1 MAAIVARA
9 VPMPTGSRSDTPP
22 PHITL
27 NTSSRGAPS
36 AVPNKHIPICPP
48 GPVPAQGLDTPPSS
62 PPSKEALTQTPS
74 LLYPPDNL
82 GRQCSQDPPLY
93 YLSADHLAAAIEH
106 AATQQL
112 PNAGFVFP
120 WLHGLHKDNHIQLG
134 FFASRRKSAR
144 KVPDC
149 IRGIAIV
156 KAGGDLASSR
166 LKGAIAPDEILETRG
181 ESNFIEIDPR
191 EGFSVRNFQIQA
203 CKMATVSD
211 IVVYGDD
218 NTPRHDII
226 ALAREISKAQRKNE
240 IKHGLASGQFNTFIL
255 NGEYYLR
262 WYSGHTDMCRRVR

>member
-9 VPMPTGSRSDTPP
+9 VPMPSRSDTPP
-22 PHITL
+22 QHITL
-27 NTSSRGAPS
+27 NTSSRGSPS

-48 GPVPAQGLDTPPSS
+48 GPVPAQGLETPPSS
-62 PPSKEALTQTPS
+62 PPSKEGLNQTPS
-74 LLYPPDNL
+74 LLYPPENL

-93 YLSADHLAAAIEH
+93 YLSADSLSAAIEH
-106 AATQQL
+106 SATQPL

-144 KVPDC
+144 KVPEC

-156 KAGGDLASSR
+156 KTGGDLLSSR
-166 LKGAIAPDEILETRG
+166 LKGAIAPEEILETRG
-181 ESNFIEIDPR
+181 ESAFIEIDPR

-211 IVVYGDD
+211 IVVYEDG
-218 NTPRHDII
+218 NTSHHE
-226 ALAREISKAQRKNE
+226 AFSLAREISNAQRKHE
-240 IKHGLASGQFNTFIL
+240 IKHGLARGQFNTFIL
-255 NGEYYLR
+255 SGESTLR
-262 WYSGHTDMCRRVR
+262 RCSAHSDKYR